1 MAMNP
6 VTVLFISGRSFWLGL
21 ALLGLGLA
29 MSVREEGWVA
39 WLGSR
44 LPLVF
49 GGFGVALSST
59 PLPGGLSWLL
69 AIALA
74 GLLLALHLP
83 TEARPPRLLLALRL
97 ALAAACLAAAACEAP
112 HAWVPRLPAADH
124 RQMAVIGDSITA
136 GIGFAGERTWP
147 EVLTAETGL
156 PVHALAVGGG
166 TCASALPDA
175 ARIPA
180 DATLVLLEIGGNDI
194 LGRTPLAKFAADLD
208 RLMAAVA
215 APGRTVVM
223 LEVPA
228 PPFHAG
234 YIAAQRRLARQH
246 RVILLPRQVFASFFG
261 WGQDTVDGLHL
272 ANSGHQRMARRLA
285 RILRLPAQPGE
296 PRAKP
301 PVTARPTDC
310 G

>member
-1 MAMNP
+1 MNP
-6 VTVLFISGRSFWLGL
+6 LTVFFVSGRSFWFGL
-21 ALLGLGLA
+21 ALLVLGAAL
-29 MSVREEGWVA
+29 SLREQGWISWA
-39 WLGSR
+39 GAR
-44 LPLVF
+44 LPMVF
-49 GGFGVALSST
+49 GGFGVALSAT
-59 PLPGGLSWLL
+59 PMPAGLSWLL
-69 AIALA
+69 AVALA
-74 GLLLALHLP
+74 SLLLALHLP
-83 TEARPPRLLLALRL
+83 AEARPPRLLLALRL
-97 ALAAACLAAAACEAP
+97 ALVMACLAAAAAEAP
-112 HAWVPRLPAADH
+112 HAWIPRLPAAEH
-124 RQMAVIGDSITA
+124 RQITVIGDSITA

-147 EVLTAETGL
+147 EVFTAETGI
-156 PVHALAVGGG
+156 PVRSLAVGGG

-194 LGRTPLAKFAADLD
+194 LGRTSLPRFADDLD

-246 RVILLPRQVFASFFG
+246 RVVLLPRQVFASFFG
-261 WGQDTVDGLHL
+261 WGYDTVDGLHL

-285 RILRLPAQPGE
+285 RILRLP
-296 PRAKP
+296 PREN
-301 PVTARPTDC
+301 RS
-310 G
+310 